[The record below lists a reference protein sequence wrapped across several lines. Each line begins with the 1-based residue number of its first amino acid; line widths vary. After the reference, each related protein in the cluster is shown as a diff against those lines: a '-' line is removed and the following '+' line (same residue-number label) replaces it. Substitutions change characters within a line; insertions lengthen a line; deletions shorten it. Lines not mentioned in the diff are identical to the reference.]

1 MKHAEHDTE
10 ESDPVEGADGQWECE
25 VTWQDDGGDRESI
38 CESFRLLQIDMGCDS
53 PKDLPVGSG
62 KWYSR
67 NVLRKQRHWEKIVT
81 AKKKKR
87 KQEKERRKAKHAE
100 DKGAAH
106 QHSKRVLKAITKERL
121 LAAKAAAPWLCVD
134 LSMTG
139 HMTKKEISRL
149 AAQIRRLYGSNK
161 KAGKPFWICLTGFVA
176 GSPISEE
183 CFRMNDGFSS
193 YLMDITPE
201 SYLDLFPLETI
212 VYLTPDSENALQDI
226 DPHSVYVLGGLV
238 DESIQKKV
246 TLQQAQEHS
255 LQTARLP
262 IAEYMVKNANVKN
275 YHSETLAINQ
285 GMAARRVVAGMQ
297 LQASALRHDVSHGPG
312 TGEESSGPR
321 VNWTRTEEGGI
332 RLKECVVGLGYQVV
346 FCTGI
351 AGLEA
356 FLSLCLHMGT
366 WALTLLEG

>member
-1 MKHAEHDTE
+1 MDKVYLSTREQSSTITLPKTVPPLHTVPEHRAMMKHAEHDTE
-10 ESDPVEGADGQWECE
+10 ESDAVRGADRQWECN
-25 VTWQDDGGDRESI
+25 VAWQDDGGDRESI
-38 CESFRLLQIDMGCDS
+38 CESFRLLQIDTGCDS
-53 PKDLPVGSG
+53 PKDLPVGSE

-106 QHSKRVLKAITKERL
+106 QHSKRILKEIAKERL
-121 LAAKAAAPWLCVD
+121 LAAKEAAPWLCVD
-134 LSMTG
+134 LSLTS

-183 CFRMNDGFSS
+183 CFRMNDGFSN
-193 YLMDITPE
+193 YLMDTTPE
-201 SYLDLFPLETI
+201 SYLDLFPSETI
-212 VYLTPDSENALQDI
+212 IYLTPDSENALQDI
-226 DPHSVYVLGGLV
+226 DPHRVYVLGGLV
-238 DESIQKKV
+238 DESIQKKL
-246 TLQQAQEHS
+246 TLQKAQEHS

-262 IAEYMVKNANVKN
+262 IAEYMVRNTNVKN

-285 GMAARRVVAGMQ
+285 VFDALSTYYETQSWPEALKAGVPPGKGYV
-297 LQASALRHDVSHGPG
+297 LQETA
-312 TGEESSGPR
+312 
-321 VNWTRTEEGGI
+321 I
-332 RLKECVVGLGYQVV
+332 
-346 FCTGI
+346 
-351 AGLEA
+351 
-356 FLSLCLHMGT
+356 
-366 WALTLLEG
+366 

>member
-1 MKHAEHDTE
+1 MMKHAEHDTE
-10 ESDPVEGADGQWECE
+10 ESDAVRGADRQWECN
-25 VTWQDDGGDRESI
+25 VAWQDDGGDRESI
-38 CESFRLLQIDMGCDS
+38 CESFRLLQIDTGCDS
-53 PKDLPVGSG
+53 PKDLPVGSE

-106 QHSKRVLKAITKERL
+106 QHSKRILKEIAKERL
-121 LAAKAAAPWLCVD
+121 LAAKEAAPWLCVD
-134 LSMTG
+134 LSLTS

-183 CFRMNDGFSS
+183 CFRMNDGFSN
-193 YLMDITPE
+193 YLMDTTPE
-201 SYLDLFPLETI
+201 SYLDLFPSETI
-212 VYLTPDSENALQDI
+212 IYLTPDSENALQDI
-226 DPHSVYVLGGLV
+226 DPHRVYVLGGLV
-238 DESIQKKV
+238 DESIQKKL
-246 TLQQAQEHS
+246 TLQKAQEHS

-262 IAEYMVKNANVKN
+262 IAEYMVRNTNVKN

-285 GMAARRVVAGMQ
+285 VFDALSTYYETQSWPEALKAGVPPGKGYV
-297 LQASALRHDVSHGPG
+297 LQETA
-312 TGEESSGPR
+312 
-321 VNWTRTEEGGI
+321 I
-332 RLKECVVGLGYQVV
+332 
-346 FCTGI
+346 
-351 AGLEA
+351 
-356 FLSLCLHMGT
+356 
-366 WALTLLEG
+366 

>member
-1 MKHAEHDTE
+1 MQSMTQRRVILWGE
-10 ESDPVEGADGQWECE
+10 
-25 VTWQDDGGDRESI
+25 
-38 CESFRLLQIDMGCDS
+38 QIDNGNVR
-53 PKDLPVGSG
+53 LPGRMMEGTGKASVKASGSCRLTQAVTAQRTFLWG
-62 KWYSR
+62 TRSGTRYVQYKR

-121 LAAKAAAPWLCVD
+121 LAAKEAAPWLCVD
-134 LSMTG
+134 LSMTS

-183 CFRMNDGFSS
+183 CFRMNDGFSN
-193 YLMDITPE
+193 YLMDTTPE

-226 DPHSVYVLGGLV
+226 DPHRVYVLGGLV
-238 DESIQKKV
+238 DESIQKKL
-246 TLQQAQEHS
+246 TLQKAQEHS

-285 GMAARRVVAGMQ
+285 VFDVLSTYYETQSWPEALKAGVPPGKGYV
-297 LQASALRHDVSHGPG
+297 LQETAL
-312 TGEESSGPR
+312 
-321 VNWTRTEEGGI
+321 
-332 RLKECVVGLGYQVV
+332 
-346 FCTGI
+346 
-351 AGLEA
+351 
-356 FLSLCLHMGT
+356 
-366 WALTLLEG
+366 

>member
-1 MKHAEHDTE
+1 MMKHAEHDTE
-10 ESDPVEGADGQWECE
+10 GSDPVEGADGQWECE

-38 CESFRLLQIDMGCDS
+38 CESFRLLQIDTGCDS
-53 PKDLPVGSG
+53 PKDLPVGSE

-139 HMTKKEISRL
+139 HMTKKMFVISWKEISRL

-285 GMAARRVVAGMQ
+285 VFDALSTYYETQSWPEALKAGVPPGKGYV
-297 LQASALRHDVSHGPG
+297 LQETA
-312 TGEESSGPR
+312 T
-321 VNWTRTEEGGI
+321 
-332 RLKECVVGLGYQVV
+332 
-346 FCTGI
+346 
-351 AGLEA
+351 
-356 FLSLCLHMGT
+356 
-366 WALTLLEG
+366 

>member
-1 MKHAEHDTE
+1 MMKHAEHDTE
-10 ESDPVEGADGQWECE
+10 ESDPVGGADRQWECDIA
-25 VTWQDDGGDRESI
+25 WQDDGGDRESI
-38 CESFRLLQIDMGCDS
+38 CESFRLLQIDTGCDS
-53 PKDLPVGSG
+53 PKDLPVGSE

-106 QHSKRVLKAITKERL
+106 QHSKRVLKEIAKERL
-121 LAAKAAAPWLCVD
+121 LAAKEAAPWLCVD
-134 LSMTG
+134 LSLTS
-139 HMTKKEISRL
+139 HMTKKEVSRL

-183 CFRMNDGFSS
+183 CFRMNDGFSN
-193 YLMDITPE
+193 YLMDTTPE

-212 VYLTPDSENALQDI
+212 IYLTPDSENAWPHVRSVSFLALQDI
-226 DPHSVYVLGGLV
+226 DPHRVYVLGGLV
-238 DESIQKKV
+238 DESIQKKL
-246 TLQQAQEHS
+246 TLQKAQEHS

-262 IAEYMVKNANVKN
+262 IAEYMVRNTNVKN

-285 GMAARRVVAGMQ
+285 VFDALSTYYETQSWPEALKAGVPPGKGYV
-297 LQASALRHDVSHGPG
+297 LQETA
-312 TGEESSGPR
+312 
-321 VNWTRTEEGGI
+321 I
-332 RLKECVVGLGYQVV
+332 
-346 FCTGI
+346 
-351 AGLEA
+351 
-356 FLSLCLHMGT
+356 
-366 WALTLLEG
+366 

>member
-1 MKHAEHDTE
+1 MQSMT
-10 ESDPVEGADGQWECE
+10 QRR
-25 VTWQDDGGDRESI
+25 VTLWGE
-38 CESFRLLQIDMGCDS
+38 QIDNGNAT
-53 PKDLPVGSG
+53 LPGRMMEGTGKASVKASGSCRLTRAVTAQRTFLWG
-62 KWYSR
+62 ARSGTRYVQYKR

-106 QHSKRVLKAITKERL
+106 QHSKRVLKEIAKERL
-121 LAAKAAAPWLCVD
+121 LAAKEAAPWLCVD
-134 LSMTG
+134 LSLTS

-183 CFRMNDGFSS
+183 CFRMNDGFSN
-193 YLMDITPE
+193 YLMDTTPE

-212 VYLTPDSENALQDI
+212 IYLTPDSENGWPHVRSVSFLALQDI
-226 DPHSVYVLGGLV
+226 DPHRVYVLGGLV
-238 DESIQKKV
+238 DESIQKKL
-246 TLQQAQEHS
+246 TLQKAQEHS

-262 IAEYMVKNANVKN
+262 IAEYMVRNTNVKN

-285 GMAARRVVAGMQ
+285 VFDALSTYYETQSWPEALKAGVPPGKGYV
-297 LQASALRHDVSHGPG
+297 LQDTA
-312 TGEESSGPR
+312 
-321 VNWTRTEEGGI
+321 I
-332 RLKECVVGLGYQVV
+332 
-346 FCTGI
+346 
-351 AGLEA
+351 
-356 FLSLCLHMGT
+356 
-366 WALTLLEG
+366 

>member
-1 MKHAEHDTE
+1 MQSMTQRRVILWGE
-10 ESDPVEGADGQWECE
+10 
-25 VTWQDDGGDRESI
+25 
-38 CESFRLLQIDMGCDS
+38 QIDNGNVR
-53 PKDLPVGSG
+53 LPGRMMEGTGKASVKASGSCRLTQAVTAQRTFLWG
-62 KWYSR
+62 TRSGTRYVQYKR

-121 LAAKAAAPWLCVD
+121 LAAKEAAPWLCVD
-134 LSMTG
+134 LSMTS
-139 HMTKKEISRL
+139 HMTKKMFVLSWKEISRL

-183 CFRMNDGFSS
+183 CFRMNDGFSN
-193 YLMDITPE
+193 YLMDTTPE

-226 DPHSVYVLGGLV
+226 DPHRVYVLGGLV
-238 DESIQKKV
+238 DESIQKKL
-246 TLQQAQEHS
+246 TLQKAQEHS

-285 GMAARRVVAGMQ
+285 VFDVLSTYYETQSWPEALKAGVPPGKGYV
-297 LQASALRHDVSHGPG
+297 LQETAL
-312 TGEESSGPR
+312 
-321 VNWTRTEEGGI
+321 
-332 RLKECVVGLGYQVV
+332 
-346 FCTGI
+346 
-351 AGLEA
+351 
-356 FLSLCLHMGT
+356 
-366 WALTLLEG
+366 

>member
-10 ESDPVEGADGQWECE
+10 ESDPVGVADRQWECE
-25 VTWQDDGGDRESI
+25 VAWQDDGGDRESI
-38 CESFRLLQIDMGCDS
+38 CESFRLLQIDTGCDS
-53 PKDLPVGSG
+53 PKDLPVGSE

-121 LAAKAAAPWLCVD
+121 LAAKEAAPWLCID
-134 LSMTG
+134 LSMTR

-183 CFRMNDGFSS
+183 CFRMNDGFSN
-193 YLMDITPE
+193 YLMDTTPE

-226 DPHSVYVLGGLV
+226 DPHRVYVLGGLV
-238 DESIQKKV
+238 DESIQKKL
-246 TLQQAQEHS
+246 TLQKAQEHS

-285 GMAARRVVAGMQ
+285 VFDALSTYYETQSWPEALKAGVPPGKGYV
-297 LQASALRHDVSHGPG
+297 LQETAL
-312 TGEESSGPR
+312 
-321 VNWTRTEEGGI
+321 
-332 RLKECVVGLGYQVV
+332 
-346 FCTGI
+346 
-351 AGLEA
+351 
-356 FLSLCLHMGT
+356 
-366 WALTLLEG
+366 

>member
-1 MKHAEHDTE
+1 MQSMTQRRVTLWREQMDNGNAR
-10 ESDPVEGADGQWECE
+10 SPGRMMEGTGKASVKASGSCRLTWV
-25 VTWQDDGGDRESI
+25 VTAQRTCLWAA
-38 CESFRLLQIDMGCDS
+38 
-53 PKDLPVGSG
+53 GSG
-62 KWYSR
+62 TRYVQYKCSFGKCMTELDVNKNCHSGAILEKENICRGLILQPGSQR

-285 GMAARRVVAGMQ
+285 VFDALSTYYETQSWPEALKAGVPPGKGYV
-297 LQASALRHDVSHGPG
+297 LQETA
-312 TGEESSGPR
+312 T
-321 VNWTRTEEGGI
+321 
-332 RLKECVVGLGYQVV
+332 
-346 FCTGI
+346 
-351 AGLEA
+351 
-356 FLSLCLHMGT
+356 
-366 WALTLLEG
+366 